1 MLPVLPLLPLMS
13 LLCKPINLSKVMNWI
28 ATMDPQFDFR
38 PVLEQWQLEAANE
51 LDFTREST
59 ANRQPS
65 GLPYT
70 PKTRVYIYMYI
81 KSNSV

>member
-1 MLPVLPLLPLMS
+1 
-13 LLCKPINLSKVMNWI
+13 MNWI

-59 ANRQPS
+59 VNRLPS

-70 PKTRVYIYMYI
+70 PKPGICIYIYMYI